1 MLNLHFSV
9 FKHGKGL
16 WKYNNAL
23 LKEPQYIEM
32 INNHIK
38 EIKRQY
44 TVPIYVQRIIN
55 EIPDSEIQFMVNDQ
69 SFLETLLI
77 EIRAKT
83 ISFGSYV
90 KKKNTSKAKKLIQE
104 IARLEENY
112 DFNLETLEEK
122 KKIRVNKLIGNLIRS
137 RAKWINEGEKPTIYF
152 INLENRN
159 FTKKVIPK
167 LTRIEKNK
175 HIEIT
180 EQTEILPQ
188 VENFYKTLYTPQSL
202 SEENIDLHAFL
213 KDYNVPKVNS
223 NDSVHL
229 QGKMLYSEALSVLK
243 NMTNNKSPGS
253 DGFTAK
259 NFKVFLEKFR
269 SFYCSFIKSWI
280 RNW

>member
-16 WKYNNAL
+16 WKFNNAL

-112 DFNLETLEEK
+112 DFNLETLE
-122 KKIRVNKLIGNLIRS
+122 KIRVNK
-137 RAKWINEGEKPTIYF
+137 T
-152 INLENRN
+152 
-159 FTKKVIPK
+159 T
-167 LTRIEKNK
+167 
-175 HIEIT
+175 
-180 EQTEILPQ
+180 
-188 VENFYKTLYTPQSL
+188 
-202 SEENIDLHAFL
+202 
-213 KDYNVPKVNS
+213 
-223 NDSVHL
+223 
-229 QGKMLYSEALSVLK
+229 
-243 NMTNNKSPGS
+243 
-253 DGFTAK
+253 
-259 NFKVFLEKFR
+259 
-269 SFYCSFIKSWI
+269 
-280 RNW
+280 